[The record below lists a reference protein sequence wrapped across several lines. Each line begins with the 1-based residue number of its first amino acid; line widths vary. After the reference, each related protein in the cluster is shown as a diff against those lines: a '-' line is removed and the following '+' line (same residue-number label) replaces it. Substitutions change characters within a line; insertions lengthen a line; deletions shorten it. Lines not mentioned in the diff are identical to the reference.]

1 MSTENKA
8 LPNEGLRLLL
18 VEDHAQLRR
27 ILTRTLA
34 EAGYKVTTAASGDA
48 AMTLLMEGLQID
60 IVLSDIRMP
69 GRIDG
74 IQLAEWLRAAR
85 PSIPILLQTGYTDV
99 QTGEFPVLRKP
110 FMPDELLT
118 MLDSVVSELAL
129 PAS

>member
-1 MSTENKA
+1 
-8 LPNEGLRLLL
+8 
-18 VEDHAQLRR
+18 
-27 ILTRTLA
+27 
-34 EAGYKVTTAASGDA
+34 
-48 AMTLLMEGLQID
+48 MTLLMEGLQID

>member
-1 MSTENKA
+1 
-8 LPNEGLRLLL
+8 
-18 VEDHAQLRR
+18 
-27 ILTRTLA
+27 
-34 EAGYKVTTAASGDA
+34 
-48 AMTLLMEGLQID
+48 MTLLEEGLQID
-60 IVLSDIRMP
+60 ILLSDIRMP

-74 IQLAEWLRAAR
+74 IQLAKWLRAAR

-99 QTGEFPVLRKP
+99 QTGDFPVLHKP